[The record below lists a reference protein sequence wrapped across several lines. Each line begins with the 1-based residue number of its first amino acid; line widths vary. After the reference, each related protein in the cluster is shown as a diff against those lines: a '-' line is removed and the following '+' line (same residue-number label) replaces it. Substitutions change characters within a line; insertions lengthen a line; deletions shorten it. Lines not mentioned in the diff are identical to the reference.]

1 MAYKL
6 NVTEYAGELLDNIM
20 YHLIYRLRNKQAAK
34 HLLECMDVIYD
45 RLEVKPFQFAECR
58 DSYLARKGYREAV
71 VPQMNYIIIFD
82 VRGDVVNVV
91 GIFHQLENYPNK
103 L

>member
-34 HLLECMDVIYD
+34 HLLDCIEID
-45 RLEVKPFQFAECR
+45 
-58 DSYLARKGYREAV
+58 
-71 VPQMNYIIIFD
+71 
-82 VRGDVVNVV
+82 
-91 GIFHQLENYPNK
+91 
-103 L
+103 